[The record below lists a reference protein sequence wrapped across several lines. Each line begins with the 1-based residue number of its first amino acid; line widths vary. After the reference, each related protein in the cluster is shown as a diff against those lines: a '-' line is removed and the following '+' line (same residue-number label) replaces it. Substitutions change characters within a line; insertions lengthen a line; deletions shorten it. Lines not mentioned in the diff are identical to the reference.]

1 MILAEAWEARLMM
14 LSDELWGLLLV
25 FFAIITQRSKEEES
39 LGKQKRGVGF
49 CRQAL
54 TPNQS
59 FIMQCSSYFP
69 PIFCSLIESDWD
81 SHQVLSAFLGYTVI
95 KNHQKSLARCK
106 IYLCY
111 QSVCVVIFFK
121 ILILSKETFGGFQT
135 FWFLISGLLRL
146 SLDEEFCRYKSS
158 SFLLFL
164 PPSFYIKRPYS
175 KSFSSLSLSS
185 TIVTSIWA
193 FATAALTYFSMG
205 NILLTTHVKR
215 RTI

>member
-25 FFAIITQRSKEEES
+25 FFAIITQRSKEEEES

-81 SHQVLSAFLGYTVI
+81 SHQVLPVFLGYTVI
-95 KNHQKSLARCK
+95 KNHQKSLGMYLNFRSQIYFCWRCH
-106 IYLCY
+106 
-111 QSVCVVIFFK
+111 FFQNLNFVQRDFWRFSN
-121 ILILSKETFGGFQT
+121 ILIPD
-135 FWFLISGLLRL
+135 FWVI
-146 SLDEEFCRYKSS
+146 EV
-158 SFLLFL
+158 
-164 PPSFYIKRPYS
+164 
-175 KSFSSLSLSS
+175 
-185 TIVTSIWA
+185 VTRWR
-193 FATAALTYFSMG
+193 
-205 NILLTTHVKR
+205 ILQ
-215 RTI
+215 I